1 MINEYNALLSS
12 NWVRTS
18 TNHKLVGGLFQADEW
33 MRKFLFR
40 LPIALNSLG
49 LVETWLMKD
58 RLMNYR
64 VEGKEYTLTL
74 EDVIMHFGLEVIDS
88 YDNMT
93 IRKEYLNSVGEA
105 IFLSMLVGSLAD
117 FSVIEPEQTEDGSK
131 IISGNWTIVNTS
143 C

>member
-64 VEGKEYTLTL
+64 AKG
-74 EDVIMHFGLEVIDS
+74 
-88 YDNMT
+88 
-93 IRKEYLNSVGEA
+93 
-105 IFLSMLVGSLAD
+105 
-117 FSVIEPEQTEDGSK
+117 
-131 IISGNWTIVNTS
+131 
-143 C
+143 